1 MSNVRDRAG
10 GFVLTKHLHYQN
22 SRERV
27 GNQSFSTQLSWVL
40 GTVRSVRRRSTQV
53 ERMEKFKGKMMGYF
67 PRARA
72 EF

>member
-1 MSNVRDRAG
+1 M
-10 GFVLTKHLHYQN
+10 LTKHLHYQN

-40 GTVRSVRRRSTQV
+40 GMVCAVRRYSTQV
-53 ERMEKFKGKMMGYF
+53 ERMEKFKAKMMGHF
-67 PRARA
+67 PRAQA

>member
-1 MSNVRDRAG
+1 M
-10 GFVLTKHLHYQN
+10 LTKHLHYQN

-27 GNQSFSTQLSWVL
+27 GNQSCSTQLSRVL
-40 GTVRSVRRRSTQV
+40 GMVCAVRRHATQV
-53 ERMEKFKGKMMGYF
+53 ERMEKFKAKMMGHF

>member
-1 MSNVRDRAG
+1 M
-10 GFVLTKHLHYQN
+10 LTKHLHYQN

-40 GTVRSVRRRSTQV
+40 EMVCTVRRHATQV
-53 ERMEKFKGKMMGYF
+53 ERMEKFKAKMMGHF